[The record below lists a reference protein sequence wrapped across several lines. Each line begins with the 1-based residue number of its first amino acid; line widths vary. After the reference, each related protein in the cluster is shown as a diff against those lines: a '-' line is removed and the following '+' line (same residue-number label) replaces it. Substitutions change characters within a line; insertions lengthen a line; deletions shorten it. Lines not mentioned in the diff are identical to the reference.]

1 MNALDQLGVPGLMV
15 ATTEFTVAA
24 ASQAK
29 SLGFHPNVVWV
40 EHPIQNRT
48 KEELIAYRRHRLHA
62 DSGDTERQRLIVGYG
77 RGR

>member
-29 SLGFHPNVVWV
+29 SLGFHPNIVWV

-48 KEELIAYRRHRLHA
+48 KEELIAIA
-62 DSGDTERQRLIVGYG
+62 DTAFTPILATLSGNA
-77 RGR
+77 

>member
-15 ATTEFTVAA
+15 ATKEFTVAA

-40 EHPIQNRT
+40 DHPIQNRT
-48 KEELIAYRRHRLHA
+48 KEELIAIA
-62 DSGDTERQRLIVGYG
+62 DTAFTPILATLSGNA
-77 RGR
+77 

>member
-15 ATTEFTVAA
+15 ATKEFTVAA

-48 KEELIAYRRHRLHA
+48 KEELIAIA
-62 DSGDTERQRLIVGYG
+62 DTAFTPILATLSGNA
-77 RGR
+77 